1 MKRLRDLVATLVGAR
16 PAERDDDDLCAHA
29 LDGLRLPFDLP

>member
-1 MKRLRDLVATLVGAR
+1 VERLKTVLVGVVAVL
-16 PAERDDDDLCAHA
+16 PQDDRCPCRHA

>member
-1 MKRLRDLVATLVGAR
+1 VLPQAQ
-16 PAERDDDDLCAHA
+16 PDDVCAHA